1 MSVSWTCCPCDGA
14 TPPRLG
20 KVRCCAGA
28 KEFSGSSV
36 GNRHPTVAP
45 KGDCNGADL
54 TFLVEERN
62 KRVVEAYKNA
72 IPRNGLFAWDA
83 AAAPMGRSEDRGG
96 WARRRTAKTGVAF
109 TPILLER
116 PCRTRLAIARGAAR
130 NPRDSALQNCFLG
143 HPRRWRIGLSWVSQV
158 SPLSPSEILE
168 PIRRQLRV
176 AHVCWM
182 FLCPSGVGTH
192 SRVLCL
198 KSGLST

>member
-1 MSVSWTCCPCDGA
+1 LRCPLIAASVALTIMGEFGA
-14 TPPRLG
+14 TWAFAQRPGHWIQEQKLVG
-20 KVRCCAGA
+20 AGA
-28 KEFSGSSV
+28 ARKLASSV
-36 GNRHPTVAP
+36 PPAS
-45 KGDCNGADL
+45 D
-54 TFLVEERN
+54 
-62 KRVVEAYKNA
+62 
-72 IPRNGLFAWDA
+72 
-83 AAAPMGRSEDRGG
+83 AAPMGRSEDRGG